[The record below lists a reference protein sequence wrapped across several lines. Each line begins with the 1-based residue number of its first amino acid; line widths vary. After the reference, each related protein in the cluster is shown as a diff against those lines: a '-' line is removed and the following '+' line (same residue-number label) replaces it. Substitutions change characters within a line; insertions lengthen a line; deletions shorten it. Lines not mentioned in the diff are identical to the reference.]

1 MTTFLSLLLNFIGFI
16 PVAICL
22 TTKLDYGSHSL
33 GLMTLIPFFYMLSES
48 MSNAKKDGY
57 MAKMFGALALLL
69 IVLNSLIYSIEV
81 GLNALL
87 EPFFVQH
94 HSGNGISFSAPT
106 IFSMLFTYIAYP
118 LLRLGMSICFFKIFK
133 AKMLPRLVKPTR
145 ALQR

>member
-1 MTTFLSLLLNFIGFI
+1 MTTFLSLLLNFIGLI
-16 PVAICL
+16 PVAMCI

-57 MAKMFGALALLL
+57 MTKMFGALVLLL

-94 HSGNGISFSAPT
+94 HSGNGISFYAPT
-106 IFSMLFTYIAYP
+106 IFSVLCAYITYP
-118 LLRLGMSICFFKIFK
+118 LLRLGLSICFFKMFK
-133 AKMLPRLVKPTR
+133 VKILPRLVKPT
-145 ALQR
+145 QGNE